1 MISLQIIKIQK
12 SIMKYSIDKDERYSL
27 VKVKEEKLDSSVS
40 SGFKS
45 DLVTMQAEGILNL
58 IVDLSEV
65 KYIDSSGLSALL
77 VGNRVFREAGG
88 AFIIAEPTEHTQKL
102 ISISQLDKVFYILP
116 TVHEAVEAVFMHELE
131 KGLGDEEDKE

>member
-1 MISLQIIKIQK
+1 
-12 SIMKYSIDKDERYSL
+12 MKYSIDKDERYSL

-77 VGNRVFREAGG
+77 VGNRVFGEAGG
-88 AFIIAEPTEHTQKL
+88 AFIIAAPTEHTQKL

-131 KGLGDEEDKE
+131 KGLGDEDDKE